1 MDHHPV
7 HWGVAILQ
15 GMPHAKETGISSG
28 PLRLWLVWA
37 FTCYTVWKPRNY
49 SGAPN
54 DLFLGNDLKCL
65 FRLPR
70 VL

>member
-7 HWGVAILQ
+7 QWGVAILQ

-37 FTCYTVWKPRNY
+37 FTCYTVWRPRNY
-49 SGAPN
+49 SGAPK
-54 DLFLGNDLKCL
+54 DLFLGNDLNCL